1 LRESG
6 YALREIAIAD
16 AACTP
21 DVYLHIC
28 LPEAARYHARILA
41 NHAALYSPGV
51 RLRLEMG
58 RYMLAE
64 DYVRAMRLRSHLTVA
79 VDRALEGC
87 DALLLPALPI
97 PAPPVGAA
105 TVSVDGV
112 DQPVRA
118 TMLSRTQLFNIT
130 GHPAIA
136 LPAGRG
142 PDGLPRSLQLV
153 GERGRTE
160 RLLDVAAALETII
173 H

>member
-1 LRESG
+1 
-6 YALREIAIAD
+6 
-16 AACTP
+16 
-21 DVYLHIC
+21 
-28 LPEAARYHARILA
+28 
-41 NHAALYSPGV
+41 
-51 RLRLEMG
+51 MG

-64 DYVRAMRLRSHLTVA
+64 DYVRAMRLRSHLTAA

-97 PAPPVGAA
+97 PAPPIGAA